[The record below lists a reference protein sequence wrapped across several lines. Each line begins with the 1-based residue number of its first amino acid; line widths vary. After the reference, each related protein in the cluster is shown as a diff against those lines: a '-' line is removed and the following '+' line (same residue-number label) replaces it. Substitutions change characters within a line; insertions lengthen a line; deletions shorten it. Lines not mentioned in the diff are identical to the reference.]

1 MKNQGFYW
9 EIKDILTQFVAAF
22 DDCVIKRYDKNRNA
36 RETIEVRYVMA
47 PKERVL
53 YDIVNKAQNLTLPAV
68 AINITGI
75 TRDQSRVFNKIE
87 PSYLPGL
94 PDEYGHARSAK
105 IYTPIPINI
114 EVSFSIIT
122 KYMADMDQ
130 IISNFVPYSNPYII
144 LSWPVPSD
152 FGLAQTTEIRSEV
165 LWGGSL
171 SYTSP
176 TDITFSDKYRVAVD
190 TSFTIKTWLYR
201 EVVDPSAIIYKV
213 DANFINVRSSDIL
226 YSTDDYSALSGYSNT
241 DVVTVSAIPS
251 FTNLFF
257 ATTGATIPIFDNI
270 SIRKSNP
277 SIFVAY
283 GRSFDYNNTFYL
295 SSNDISF
302 LANPTAIV
310 TAKSPTI
317 TAFDVSSYASTLNN
331 NIFTLNFPTSTFT
344 KTGIFTIVTAN
355 SAGWGSFDGYVQ
367 VLD

>member
-22 DDCVIKRYDKNRNA
+22 DDAVIKRYDKNRNA

-87 PSYLPGL
+87 PSYFPGL
-94 PDEYGHARSAK
+94 PDEYGHAQAAK

-114 EVSFSIIT
+114 EVSFSIIA

-144 LSWPVPSD
+144 LSWPVPGE

-165 LWGGSL
+165 LWGGNL
-171 SYTSP
+171 SYTNP
-176 TDITFSDKYRVAVD
+176 TDTTFSDKYRVAVD
-190 TSFTIKTWLYR
+190 TTFTIKTWLYR
-201 EVVDPSAIIYKV
+201 EVVNPTGIIYKV
-213 DANFINVRSSDIL
+213 DANFINVKSSDIL
-226 YSTDDYSALSGYSNT
+226 YSTDDYASLSSYSNT
-241 DVVTVSAIPS
+241 DVVTVSATPS

-257 ATTGATIPIFDNI
+257 ATTGSTIPIFDNI
-270 SIRKSNP
+270 TIRRSNP

-295 SSNDISF
+295 SSNDPTF
-302 LANPTAIV
+302 LSTPATIV

-317 TAFDVSSYASTLNN
+317 TAFEVSTYASTLNN
-331 NIFTLNFPTSTFT
+331 NIFTLNFPTNTFT
-344 KTGIFTIVTAN
+344 KNGKFTIVTAN

-367 VLD
+367 VID